1 VKRPL
6 FIIHPV
12 PSESSTRRDNDKTRQ
27 KQQGQQPLQPTF
39 RELTMTK
46 QLTLANAN
54 DNAADAAPSRFDLRR
69 TGLTD
74 AQLKAIA
81 GARAGYSTTS
91 VTVGGVTRCCW
102 G

>member
-12 PSESSTRRDNDKTRQ
+12 PSASSTRRDNDKTRQ

-39 RELTMTK
+39 RELIMTK

-54 DNAADAAPSRFDLRR
+54 DHAADTAPSRFDLRR
-69 TGLTD
+69 MGLTD

-81 GARAGYSTTS
+81 GARPADRTIV
-91 VTVGGVTRCCW
+91 VTVAGVTRCCW